1 MPGFDLRWAQGMRHY
16 GFAAEATA
24 VAHDVS
30 GAATHFL
37 LDLD

>member
-1 MPGFDLRWAQGMRHY
+1 MRHY

-37 LDLD
+37 LD